1 MWTSQYT
8 ATLTEHRVEDE
19 SSQVISES
27 SIISD
32 HMVQDVEM
40 CEEVQ
45 DVKMCE
51 EQLFLSLYDN
61 FMEALQ
67 G

>member
-1 MWTSQYT
+1 
-8 ATLTEHRVEDE
+8 
-19 SSQVISES
+19 
-27 SIISD
+27 
-32 HMVQDVEM
+32 MVQDVEM

-45 DVKMCE
+45 DVEVCE
-51 EQLFLSLYDN
+51 ERLFLSLYDN